1 MTNHPYN
8 ILIVDDH
15 DIVHSGLKVSILKA
29 NIAANITKAKNGEEA
44 ISFVRSFKFDLII
57 LDVNLP
63 DTDTQSLMKLFIN
76 NNSKQKVLIFSMSS
90 EEIYARRFL
99 KLGAKGFVSKT
110 SNMDEVIKA
119 IQVILD
125 GKKYITQKV
134 AELLSDDL
142 IEGNTERNI
151 DDLSDREIEIMHLL
165 VKGLGGKEISNQLHL
180 HPSTTATYKT
190 RLFQKLAVNNVIEL
204 KEVVEFY
211 KK

>member
-1 MTNHPYN
+1 
-8 ILIVDDH
+8 
-15 DIVHSGLKVSILKA
+15 
-29 NIAANITKAKNGEEA
+29 
-44 ISFVRSFKFDLII
+44 LII

-165 VKGLGGKEISNQLHL
+165 VKGLGGKEISNLLHL

>member
-1 MTNHPYN
+1 MTNYPYN

-15 DIVHSGLKVSILKA
+15 DIVHTGLKVSILKA
-29 NIAANITKAKNGEEA
+29 NIAAIITKAKNGDEA
-44 ISFVRSFKFDLII
+44 LNFVRNGKYDLVI
-57 LDVNLP
+57 LDINLP
-63 DTDTQSLMKLFIN
+63 DTDTQSLMKLLIN

-99 KLGAKGFVSKT
+99 KLGAKGFISK
-110 SNMDEVIKA
+110 SSDMEEVIKA

-125 GKKYITQKV
+125 GQKYITQKV
-134 AELLSDDL
+134 AELLSNDL
-142 IEGNTERNI
+142 IDGVTERNI

-165 VKGLGGKEISNQLHL
+165 IKGLGGKEISNQLNL

-190 RLFQKLAVNNVIEL
+190 RLFQKLSVNNVIEL